1 MSDQPTHSSQPDP
14 LALDGLGAEAPDE
27 DEELGSRG
35 EAWQRLSRIGAPR
48 LTKANALVTV
58 LALALGFALA
68 TQVQQT
74 QAAGL
79 EALSQPDLL
88 QVLDDVSQRSARLDA
103 QLGELQRNR
112 DALRSGVDTAAAA
125 LQQAQDQVDRLGILA
140 GTVGATG
147 PGISVVISDP
157 QARVTS
163 VYLLDIIQELR
174 DAGAEVIQVGQV
186 RVVAETAFDDEGADL
201 VADGTVLNR
210 PITILAIGE
219 AATMSAAMSIPGGV
233 VDTVRQRGGV
243 AVVTIR
249 DRVDIDALHTLV
261 PPRHATPVPQPA
273 PSTTG

>member
-1 MSDQPTHSSQPDP
+1 MSDQPPPAGPRDP
-14 LALDGLGAEAPDE
+14 LSLDGLGADE
-27 DEELGSRG
+27 PAEEQLGSRG
-35 EAWQRLSRIGAPR
+35 EAWRRLSRIGAPR
-48 LTKANALVTV
+48 LTKANALVTI
-58 LALALGFALA
+58 LAVALGFALA

-88 QVLDDVSQRSARLDA
+88 QVLDDVSQRAARLDT
-103 QLGELQRNR
+103 QLAELQRNR

-140 GTVGATG
+140 GTVRATG
-147 PGISVVISDP
+147 PGISIVISDP
-157 QARVTS
+157 QAKVTS

-174 DAGAEVIQVGQV
+174 DAGAEVIQVGKV
-186 RVVAETAFDDEGADL
+186 RVVAETAFDD
-201 VADGTVLNR
+201 DGPVVSAGGIELNR

-243 AVVTIR
+243 AAVTLR

-261 PPRHATPVPQPA
+261 PPRHATPVPQPV
-273 PSTTG
+273 PSTSG